1 MIIKNSKYKEGDVV
15 WVNVSDDLNMLRGSY
30 IGPAKVVWV
39 NRDGRETYFV
49 IKYPYQVRLPIE
61 VENRFFVHVSEDEME
76 AIK

>member
-39 NRDGRETYFV
+39 NRDGRETYFA
-49 IKYPYQVRLPIE
+49 YQVRLPIE